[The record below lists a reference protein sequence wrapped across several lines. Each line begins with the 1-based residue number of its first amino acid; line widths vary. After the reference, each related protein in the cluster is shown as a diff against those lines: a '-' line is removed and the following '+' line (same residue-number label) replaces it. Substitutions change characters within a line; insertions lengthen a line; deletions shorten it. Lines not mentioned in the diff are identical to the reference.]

1 MSHAQA
7 SPVTSPDTDRVIS
20 PVTGSVMSRISTSVS
35 GPTPVRVSGSSA
47 GSVGRRRLAA
57 VAASAAIFGL
67 VAGCADVTDTQRRT
81 GTGAAVGT
89 VGGAVLGGAIGGG
102 SGARTGAVLGGIAGA
117 AGGYIWSQRMEQ
129 QKRSMEES
137 ARGTGVAVS
146 QTPDNQLKLEI
157 PSDISFD
164 VNRSD
169 IKPNFGPV
177 LDRFAQTLATHP
189 ETHIRIIGHT
199 DNTGSDQINNPLSI
213 ARADS
218 ARDYLVARGVQT
230 TRIAIDG
237 RGEYEPIADNA
248 TEQGR
253 ARNRRVE
260 IFVGEPAQAQAPS
273 QPLPPGQPAAQPVQ
287 QMPQQ
292 SVPQQSPP
300 SQTMPPQR
308 ITPSSPR

>member
-1 MSHAQA
+1 MSGAKTSFS
-7 SPVTSPDTDRVIS
+7 SPTAVLAGGRFPDLV
-20 PVTGSVMSRISTSVS
+20 V
-35 GPTPVRVSGSSA
+35 
-47 GSVGRRRLAA
+47 RRRLAA
-57 VAASAAIFGL
+57 AAASAAIAGL
-67 VAGCADVTDTQRRT
+67 VGGCADMTDTQRRA
-81 GTGAAVGT
+81 GTGAAIGT
-89 VGGAVLGGAIGGG
+89 VGGAVLGGATGGG

-117 AGGYIWSQRMEQ
+117 VGGYIWSQRMEQ
-129 QKRSMEES
+129 QKRAMEES
-137 ARGTGVAVS
+137 AQGTGIAVS

-169 IKPNFGPV
+169 IKPNFAPV

-199 DNTGSDQINNPLSI
+199 DNTGSDQINNPLSL

-237 RGEYEPIADNA
+237 RGEYEPLAENA
-248 TEQGR
+248 TDQGR

-273 QPLPPGQPAAQPVQ
+273 QAPPPGQSAPQAVQ
-287 QMPQQ
+287 QMPQRTVPQ
-292 SVPQQSPP
+292 QAVPQQAVPQQTVPQQTVPQQTVPQQSAP
-300 SQTMPPQR
+300 SQPVPKR
-308 ITPSSPR
+308 ITPTSPR